1 MRLLISSILLLFLAF
16 QTQAQLTMSSA
27 QQSGNWADYYVQNV
41 LLGTGVTAFNVTF
54 TGCDTTNG
62 NEGLDSL
69 QIGEFTSTNTLVDI
83 PYGVM
88 LHSGSVENF
97 SGGANFSDGVSDIDL
112 DSLLPGF
119 TMNNAAVLEF
129 DFVPQGDTVRF
140 SYVFGSLEY
149 PTYVCS
155 PFNDV
160 FGFFLSGPGING
172 NFENNGENIALV
184 PGTNI
189 PVSINTIND
198 VPGGSSCTTPCPC
211 NTQYYVNNNGFAND
225 TNVKFTGMTVTLE
238 AKHWVSC
245 GDTYHIKLAIAD
257 AGDGIL
263 NSGVFLEGGSFTS
276 NLIEVNI
283 ASVNGDS
290 TINEGCGQA
299 EILFTRGD
307 TTDTSITYIEFVGTA
322 TNGVDFNLIPDTI
335 ILLPGVFDTT
345 VVITPVFDGLVEGIE
360 YITIRAISVTLCN
373 DTFISEGTLY
383 IYDVPDL
390 HLLSSDDT
398 NFSCPVDSITIFS
411 QVQSGGPP
419 PYLYVWNTGDT
430 GAVLTVPISSGPGI
444 DTFVVEVWDSCGLF
458 SNVDTVFVFKNYE
471 NDPIVRIENDTAVN
485 CVGDS
490 LDLIATID
498 FGNPGF
504 TYAWSN
510 GDTIDH
516 SVVVLNGPMQVYV
529 TITDTC
535 GRTSIDTAFLDIKS
549 ADNFSIA
556 FPDSMVYCVGSSLTL
571 TGKAFGAAGPYQY
584 SWDAT
589 NPSFGASNTQT
600 YIIHQDTVITI
611 WARDVCGRMTSKQ
624 AFIDAVLTEKLVAN
638 LASDE
643 GECSGSEFELQPIV
657 TGGLR
662 PFSYHWSTNDSDSVV
677 VVPVN
682 VTQNFIVTVTDACG
696 NVDTASALITI
707 PKLEPMSMI
716 VTGGTTLCFGEE
728 YVVELIANG
737 GAGDYRYEW
746 EWQNDPIG
754 AENFNELSNG
764 RYRLIS
770 HQNNLHFFKA
780 IDKCGN
786 TFLDTVD
793 ITVKHCL
800 LIPNF
805 VTPNGDGVND
815 AFIISNITNFPD
827 ARLTIY
833 NRWGGK
839 VYESM
844 PYLNEWTPIEQSEGV
859 YFYILTSDYFPEMRG
874 FLTVLRNDD
883 R

>member
-1 MRLLISSILLLFLAF
+1 MLKLISSFFLSTLAF
-16 QTQAQLTMSSA
+16 SLQAQLTVSSA

-119 TMNNAAVLEF
+119 TMNNAAILEF

-140 SYVFGSLEY
+140 NYVFGSLEY

-172 NFENNGENIALV
+172 TFENNGVNIALV

-198 VPGGSSCTTPCPC
+198 VAGGSSCTNPCPC
-211 NTQYYVNNNGFAND
+211 NTQYYVNNNGFSND

-299 EILFTRGD
+299 EIQFMRGD
-307 TTDTSITYIEFVGTA
+307 TSDTSITYIEFLGTA

-335 ILLPGVFDTT
+335 ILLPGVFDTI
-345 VVITPVFDGLVEGIE
+345 VVITPYFDGLTEGVE

-390 HLLSSDDT
+390 HLSSSPDT
-398 NFSCPVDSITIFS
+398 SFSCPVDSISIFCH
-411 QVQSGGPP
+411 VQSGGPP
-419 PYLYVWNTGDT
+419 PYIYLWNTGDS
-430 GAVLTVPISSGPGI
+430 GSVITVGISPGPGI
-444 DTFVVEVWDSCGLF
+444 DTFAVEVWDSCGLF
-458 SNVDTVFVFKNYE
+458 SNVDTVFVYKNYE
-471 NDPIVRIENDTAVN
+471 SDPRVHIENDTAVN
-485 CVGDS
+485 CIGDS
-490 LDLIATID
+490 IDLLAAID

-504 TYAWSN
+504 TYLWST
-510 GDTIDH
+510 GDTVDQTT
-516 SVVVLNGPMQVYV
+516 VVVNGAFEVYV
-529 TITDTC
+529 TVTDTC
-535 GRTSIDTAFLDIKS
+535 GRMSIDTAFLTIKS
-549 ADNFSIA
+549 AENFSIA
-556 FPDSMVYCVGSSLTL
+556 FPDSLIYCIGSNLTF
-571 TGKAFGAAGPYQY
+571 TAKAFGSAGPYNY
-584 SWDAT
+584 SWDKI
-589 NPSFGASNTQT
+589 NPVFGASNSKVIQ
-600 YIIHQDTVITI
+600 INQDTIVTV
-611 WARDVCGRMTSKQ
+611 WAQDVCGRVTSKQ
-624 AFIDAVLTEKLVAN
+624 AFVEAVFTDELVAK
-638 LASDE
+638 LASEESD
-643 GECSGSEFELQPIV
+643 CSGTEFQLQPQV

-662 PFSYHWSTNDSDSVV
+662 PYSYHWSTSDSDSVV

-682 VTQNFIVTVTDACG
+682 VTQSFIVTVTDVCG
-696 NVDTASALITI
+696 NIDTASAVISI
-707 PKLEPMSMI
+707 PKLDPMSII
-716 VTGGTTLCFGEE
+716 VTGGTTLCFGEDYLIE
-728 YVVELIANG
+728 VIANG

-746 EWQNDPIG
+746 EWQDEALQG
-754 AENFNELSNG
+754 ENFIELGNG
-764 RYRLIS
+764 HYRITS
-770 HQNNLHFFKA
+770 FRNNLHFFKA

-786 TFLDTVD
+786 AVSDTVSLS
-793 ITVKHCL
+793 IKHCL
-800 LIPNF
+800 LIPNV
-805 VTPNGDGVND
+805 VTPNGDGMND
-815 AFIISNITNFPD
+815 VFYISNITNFPD
-827 ARLTIY
+827 AKLSIY

-844 PYLNEWTPIEQSEGV
+844 PYLNEWNPISVSEGV
-859 YFYILTSDYFPEMRG
+859 YFYILSSEYFPEMRG
-874 FLTVLRNDD
+874 FVTVMRDD
-883 R
+883 ER